1 MVSSRTLRSTGAAGR
16 IRSSAR
22 GEPGRPAGAPAP
34 LKGGDHGG
42 GGGGW
47 EGGERRAAS
56 GQARAVTRAGRREP
70 GPIERGPIM
79 GRGGRAAR
87 GGLRIGASAGVGALQ
102 REGVPRGGV
111 GLASEAAD

>member
-22 GEPGRPAGAPAP
+22 GEPGRPGGARGPWKGADYGAGGRGWQGA
-34 LKGGDHGG
+34 GGPD
-42 GGGGW
+42 
-47 EGGERRAAS
+47 
-56 GQARAVTRAGRREP
+56 P

-111 GLASEAAD
+111 VLASEAAD